1 MIDGTYT
8 EGKPI
13 TLHVALD
20 TKHFQCKNILLSKY
34 NDFKVLSPKKS
45 IKNVFF
51 YKVDYFKNGSFRILN
66 MFEWSS

>member
-34 NDFKVLSPKKS
+34 NDFKIVKYVGCIFPLIWPHTYTDNKH
-45 IKNVFF
+45 VA
-51 YKVDYFKNGSFRILN
+51 GRIQLV
-66 MFEWSS
+66 EK

>member
-34 NDFKVLSPKKS
+34 NDFKVLSAKKS
-45 IKNVFF
+45 IIKVVFLQSRLF
-51 YKVDYFKNGSFRILN
+51 
-66 MFEWSS
+66 